1 MKPINISVWGIDHR
15 QCRKY
20 STGDTVRCLE
30 CHTEA
35 ENIDEI
41 PHDPGRP
48 QQLCRSEWLAAF
60 LPEETPMG

>member
-1 MKPINISVWGIDHR
+1 MAHR
-15 QCRKY
+15 QRRKY

-35 ENIDEI
+35 ENIGEI

-48 QQLCRSEWLAAF
+48 KRLCRSEWLAAL
-60 LPEETPMG
+60 LPEKHPMD